1 MRDPV
6 VRLRRW
12 LEGEGWWDT
21 GADQKLR
28 ADARIEVQSLH
39 HSPFRFSI
47 FTHHIKV
54 RAEFHFEQIA
64 AFYQFMKPSFA

>member
-21 GADQKLR
+21 DADQKLR
-28 ADARIEVQSLH
+28 ADARIEV
-39 HSPFRFSI
+39 
-47 FTHHIKV
+47 
-54 RAEFHFEQIA
+54 
-64 AFYQFMKPSFA
+64 